1 LLFFKQWPRR
11 FINKLYVLL
20 FFKQWPR
27 RFINKLFYFFYLF
40 LPLLGILSSSY
51 NIFLKNL
58 SPKIYMVCIKDIAF
72 SNRSNKYCST
82 EGYRLFHAH
91 FSNRSNKYCSTEGYR
106 LFHAHFSNR
115 SNKYC
120 STEGC
125 FMLILATEVTSTAQL
140 KAVSCSF

>member
-1 LLFFKQWPRR
+1 MKMFTTNISYFNFDKLYVLLFFKQWPRR

-91 FSNRSNKYCSTEGYR
+91 FSNRSNKYCSTEG
-106 LFHAHFSNR
+106 
-115 SNKYC
+115 
-120 STEGC
+120 C
-125 FMLILATEVTSTAQL
+125 FMLILGYEL
-140 KAVSCSF
+140 C